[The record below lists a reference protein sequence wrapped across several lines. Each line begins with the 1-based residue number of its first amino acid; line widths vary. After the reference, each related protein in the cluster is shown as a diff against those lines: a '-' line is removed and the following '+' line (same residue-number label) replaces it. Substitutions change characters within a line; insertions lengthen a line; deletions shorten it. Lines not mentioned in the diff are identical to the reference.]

1 MKFSDKANI
10 AKTFL
15 LGGIILTSLYSC
27 SSDNDTTEPVV
38 YSKYISEVLDYMPAP
53 GQFTN
58 DLPKYNTGDT
68 KKDMIQ
74 KPTML

>member
-53 GQFTN
+53 DN
-58 DLPKYNTGDT
+58 S
-68 KKDMIQ
+68 
-74 KPTML
+74 PTICQNIIPGH